1 MGLQSEIMLAM
12 KEAMKLKD
20 KVTLETLRAVKAE
33 LLKMQTASDA
43 SIEISRVDEIK
54 LLQKMQ
60 KQRKDASII
69 YEEQGRKDLASEE
82 LAQTKV
88 LAKFLPKQ
96 MTSSEL
102 EIAIADV
109 IKNMGAS
116 SPSDMGK
123 VIGVASK
130 ELLGKADGRAIATTV
145 KMMLLA
151 KKIV

>member
-20 KVTLETLRAVKAE
+20 KVTLQTLRAVKAE
-33 LLKMQTASDA
+33 LIKIQTASGA
-43 SIEISRVDEIK
+43 SGEISRVEEVK

-60 KQRKDASII
+60 KQRKDAAVI

-96 MTSSEL
+96 MTTSEL
-102 EIAIADV
+102 EISVADV
-109 IKNMGAS
+109 INKIGAS
-116 SPSDMGK
+116 SLSDMGK
-123 VIGVASK
+123 VMGVASR
-130 ELLGKADGRAIATTV
+130 ELSGKADGRAIAATV
-145 KMMLLA
+145 KMLLE
-151 KKIV
+151 KR

>member
-1 MGLQSEIMLAM
+1 MSLQSEIMLAM

-20 KVTLETLRAVKAE
+20 KVALETLRAVKAE
-33 LLKMQTASDA
+33 LLKAQTAPGA
-43 SIEISRVDEIK
+43 SIELSRAEEIK

-60 KQRKDASII
+60 KQRKDAFTI
-69 YEEQGRKDLASEE
+69 YEQQGRKDLASEE

-102 EIAIADV
+102 EIAVAAV
-109 IKNMGAS
+109 IEKLGAS

-123 VIGVASK
+123 VMGVAAK
-130 ELLGKADGRAIATTV
+130 ELSGKAEGRAISTTV
-145 KMMLLA
+145 KMLLA
-151 KKIV
+151 K

>member
-20 KVTLETLRAVKAE
+20 KVTLETLRAIKAE
-33 LLKMQTASDA
+33 LIKIQTASCA
-43 SIEISRVDEIK
+43 SSEISRAEEIK

-60 KQRKDASII
+60 KQRKDAFTI
-69 YEEQGRKDLASEE
+69 YEEQGRNDLASEE

-102 EIAIADV
+102 EIAVAAV
-109 IKNMGAS
+109 IEKLGAS

-123 VIGVASK
+123 VMGVAAK
-130 ELLGKADGRAIATTV
+130 ELSGKAEGRAISTTV
-145 KMMLLA
+145 KMLLA
-151 KKIV
+151 K

>member
-33 LLKMQTASDA
+33 LLKIQTASGA
-43 SIEISRVDEIK
+43 SSEISRADEIK
-54 LLQKMQ
+54 LLQKMK
-60 KQRKDASII
+60 KQRKDAFTI

-102 EIAIADV
+102 EIAVAAV
-109 IKNMGAS
+109 IEKLGAS
-116 SPSDMGK
+116 SPADMGK
-123 VIGVASK
+123 VMGVAAK
-130 ELLGKADGRAIATTV
+130 ELSGKAEGRAISTTV
-145 KMMLLA
+145 KMLLA
-151 KKIV
+151 K

>member
-33 LLKMQTASDA
+33 LLKIQTASGA
-43 SIEISRVDEIK
+43 SGEISRADEIK

-102 EIAIADV
+102 EIAVAAV
-109 IKNMGAS
+109 VEKLGAS

-123 VIGVASK
+123 VMGVASK
-130 ELLGKADGRAIATTV
+130 ELSGKADGRAIAATV
-145 KMMLLA
+145 KMLLS
-151 KKIV
+151 KK